1 MRCSG
6 VAQYAVE
13 DVDAVEDRRDEEHV
27 DDDVTHVL
35 VALDVAHDEGVVD
48 DEDEQIGGDLL
59 PCDQDVGEADVHL
72 GHHLR
77 VEDGHEQNRQPDHD
91 VEQVFADFL
100 FLVVFHDGQRY
111 EKSSAEA
118 SVSLIMPRQ
127 KYLR

>member
-1 MRCSG
+1 
-6 VAQYAVE
+6 
-13 DVDAVEDRRDEEHV
+13 
-27 DDDVTHVL
+27 
-35 VALDVAHDEGVVD
+35 VD

-59 PCDQDVGEADVHL
+59 PCDQNVGETDVHL

-111 EKSSAEA
+111 EELA
-118 SVSLIMPRQ
+118 
-127 KYLR
+127 